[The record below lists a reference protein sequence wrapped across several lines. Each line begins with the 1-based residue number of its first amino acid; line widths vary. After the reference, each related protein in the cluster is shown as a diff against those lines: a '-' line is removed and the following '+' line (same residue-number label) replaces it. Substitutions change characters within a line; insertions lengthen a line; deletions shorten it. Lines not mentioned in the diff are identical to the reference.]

1 MVHHLRKKLS
11 FEARVVLAG
20 TISFKTIKL
29 KEVIQSL
36 MVNGLG
42 VVGWSS
48 WLLNVSQ
55 SCL

>member
-20 TISFKTIKL
+20 TMSFKTIQL

-36 MVNGLG
+36 MLNGLE

-55 SCL
+55 S